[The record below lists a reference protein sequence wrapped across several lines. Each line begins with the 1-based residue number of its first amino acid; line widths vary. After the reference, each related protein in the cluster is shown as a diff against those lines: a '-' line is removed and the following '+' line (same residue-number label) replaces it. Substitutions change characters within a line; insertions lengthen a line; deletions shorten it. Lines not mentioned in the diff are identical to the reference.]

1 MINMRQGHMLI
12 YSSFGIRIC
21 LAIFAQLYCVFIL
34 LKNRWQ
40 IENENAVTE
49 KHRLHKMNINWK
61 IRLLTCQNES
71 IINFNG
77 MVYIQFEREKRSTIK
92 NHEQRLGVYDVD
104 IYGTHIFV

>member
-1 MINMRQGHMLI
+1 MKMLLSQKSTGLI
-12 YSSFGIRIC
+12 K
-21 LAIFAQLYCVFIL
+21 LIL
-34 LKNRWQ
+34 
-40 IENENAVTE
+40 TE
-49 KHRLHKMNINWK
+49 RK

-77 MVYIQFEREKRSTIK
+77 MVYTQFEREKRSTIK